1 MIEHVGAPLASQLQ
15 DTKADTLETL
25 RAGVQ
30 RANQFL
36 DLPLI
41 NSNGVKLTVGE
52 LLAAILVLLIALLAS
67 WILRAGL
74 NRYAR
79 RHPANQAALYT
90 LSRFVHYIL
99 LIAGVLFALSVAGIP
114 LSKFALFA
122 GALGVGLGFGLQ
134 AIFSNFISGLIIL
147 FDRSL
152 KVGDFV
158 ELANGVHGEVRDIHI
173 RATRVTTNDNIDIL
187 VPNSEFITH
196 NVVNWTLREVAR
208 RQRIPFS
215 VAQNTDKEVVKKA
228 ALEAAA
234 TVPFTLAQEGPRRPQ
249 VWLTGFGDFTLNFAL
264 VVWLNAD
271 AVKHPSS
278 VAAAYN
284 WALHNA
290 FLKYDIELPFP
301 QRDLHVRSWFG
312 LSGED
317 ARRMV
322 SESRAATRV
331 PAPPQRESKSA
342 VAHHEHERL
351 AENDAARNVEH
362 RIEEDRARAASHG
375 YREEDASRTSA
386 PGENT
391 TDGDA
396 IESGA
401 DDETGARR

>member
-1 MIEHVGAPLASQLQ
+1 MAAPLASQLQ

-52 LLAAILVLLIALLAS
+52 LLAAILILLIALIVS
-67 WILRAGL
+67 GILRAGL
-74 NRYAR
+74 SRYAR
-79 RHPANQAALYT
+79 RHPTNQAALYT

-99 LIAGVLFALSVAGIP
+99 LIAGVLLALSVAGIP

-158 ELANGVHGEVRDIHI
+158 ELSNGVHGEVRDIHI

-196 NVVNWTLREVAR
+196 NVVNWTLREVSR
-208 RQRIPFS
+208 RQRIPFG
-215 VAQNTDKEVVKKA
+215 VAYGSDKELVKKA

-234 TVPFTLAQEGPRRPQ
+234 SVPFTLAQEGPRRPQ
-249 VWLTGFGDFTLNFAL
+249 VWLTGFGDSSLDFTL

-290 FLKYDIELPFP
+290 FLKYQIELPFP

-317 ARRMV
+317 ARRALD
-322 SESRAATRV
+322 ESRHASRSSTPSR
-331 PAPPQRESKSA
+331 RESEPA
-342 VAHHEHERL
+342 VAHHERERL

-362 RIEEDRARAASHG
+362 RIEEDRVRAARQG
-375 YREEDASRTSA
+375 YRDENAERVSSNED
-386 PGENT
+386 T

-396 IESGA
+396 IDSA
-401 DDETGARR
+401 IDEQAAVRK

>member
-1 MIEHVGAPLASQLQ
+1 VGAPLASQLQ

-36 DLPLI
+36 DVPLI
-41 NSNGVKLTVGE
+41 NSSGVKLTVGE
-52 LLAAILVLLIALLAS
+52 LLAAIIVLLIALIVS

-79 RHPANQAALYT
+79 RHPTNQAALYT

-99 LIAGVLFALSVAGIP
+99 LVVGVLLALSVAGIP

-187 VPNSEFITH
+187 VPNSEFVTH

-208 RQRIPFS
+208 RQRIPFA
-215 VAQNTDKEVVKKA
+215 VAQNTDKELVKKA

-234 TVPFTLAQEGPRRPQ
+234 AVPFTLAQEGPRRPQ
-249 VWLTGFGDFTLNFAL
+249 VWLTGFGDFTLNFSL

-290 FLKYDIELPFP
+290 FLKYEIELPFP

-317 ARRMV
+317 ARRAV
-322 SESRAATRV
+322 TESRRPELSPV
-331 PAPPQRESKSA
+331 PSKQREA
-342 VAHHEHERL
+342 EPPVAHHERERL

-362 RIEEDRARAASHG
+362 RIEEDRARAARQG
-375 YREEDASRTSA
+375 YREENAARASVD
-386 PGENT
+386 ENA
-391 TDGDA
+391 TDGGA
-396 IESGA
+396 IESGV
-401 DDETGARR
+401 DDETGPR

>member
-1 MIEHVGAPLASQLQ
+1 MASPIASQLQ

-30 RANQFL
+30 HVSQFL
-36 DLPLI
+36 DFPLI
-41 NSNGVKLTVGE
+41 NASGVKLTAGE
-52 LLAAILVLLIALLAS
+52 LLAAILVLLIALVAS
-67 WILRAGL
+67 WLVRAIL

-79 RHPANQAALYT
+79 RHQTNQAALYT
-90 LSRFVHYIL
+90 LSRIVHYIL
-99 LIAGVLFALSVAGIP
+99 LIAGVLWALSVAGIP

-158 ELANGVHGEVRDIHI
+158 ELSNGVHGEVRDIHI

-187 VPNSEFITH
+187 VPNSEFVTH

-208 RQRIPFS
+208 RQRIPFA
-215 VAQNTDKEVVKKA
+215 VAQNTDKELVKKA

-234 TVPFTLAQEGPRRPQ
+234 SVPFTLTQEGPRRPQ
-249 VWLTGFGDFTLNFAL
+249 VWLTGFGDFTLNFSL

-312 LSGED
+312 LSGQE
-317 ARRMV
+317 AREAVTESRRM
-322 SESRAATRV
+322 
-331 PAPPQRESKSA
+331 PPQRTQSSRRESPT
-342 VAHHEHERL
+342 VAHHERARL

-362 RIEEDRARAASHG
+362 RIEEDRARAAG
-375 YREEDASRTSA
+375 YRDEDAARAAAAVDESTI
-386 PGENT
+386 G
-391 TDGDA
+391 GDA
-396 IESGA
+396 IDSA
-401 DDETGARR
+401 TDEETTAPK